1 MHAITRDGNRCELM
15 ALLSISTR
23 PGLAHMQ
30 FVKACF
36 RGGRTCRHNSKHF
49 QQLFFVVVDLV
60 FLCLHETHSLLFFS
74 FSVSIIWNIGEFRAK
89 NCFTDDR
96 TAITIHSSRDS
107 VLKMHDCYQDMQI
120 YSATF
125 YYYPSNTRRLQCV
138 M

>member
-1 MHAITRDGNRCELM
+1 MPSHAMETGVQLI
-15 ALLSISTR
+15 ALLSISTQ
-23 PGLAHMQ
+23 PGLAHTQ
-30 FVKACF
+30 FFKACY
-36 RGGRTCRHNSKHF
+36 RRDRTCRHNSKHF